1 MVQSETNIKLLKEEA
16 SNQEKHINLLE
27 QEAASHQDAVK
38 QVEAQLERAAS
49 DKANINRMYLEGVET
64 VDKTKSENTILGV
77 EAKTAR
83 SELKD
88 FKKTFDSM
96 EKDFIQAK
104 LETAETKTAFDQL
117 KLKNKIL
124 EQDYVNVKLKLA
136 EACANLDDC
145 RAIVANFAK
154 PRKNKK

>member
-1 MVQSETNIKLLKEEA
+1 MKETN
-16 SNQEKHINLLE
+16 SNSESHIERLE
-27 QEAASHQDAVK
+27 SERSAHADEVK
-38 QVEAQLERAAS
+38 QVESQLERAAT
-49 DKANINRMYLEGVET
+49 DKASINKKYM
-64 VDKTKSENTILGV
+64 DAV
-77 EAKTAR
+77 EAADKAK
-83 SELKD
+83 SQHSLVEQESKVAKNDLKE
-88 FKKTFDSM
+88 FKKKFDTM

-104 LETAETKTAFDQL
+104 LETAETKTVFDQL

-154 PRKNKK
+154 PRGKKK